1 MKDPVF
7 YSGALAVSAEELK
20 MLKSFCKDFGIDI
33 TINRAG
39 TEIAVSNPTEIQK
52 VLLQGFYFGLTREH
66 LVLATSDLGK
76 CSNPFCRRPA
86 IHKVAEYAYCDECL
100 QKR

>member
-1 MKDPVF
+1 MKDSVF
-7 YSGALAVSAEELK
+7 YTGALAASAEEIK

-33 TINRAG
+33 TMNKAC

-66 LVLATSDLGK
+66 LVLTTSELGK
-76 CSNPFCRRPA
+76 CSNPYCTRPA
-86 IHKVAEYAYCDECL
+86 IHNIGEYTLCDECL
-100 QKR
+100 QRR